1 MTQEERIREIK
12 KLLEQKHHLVTK
24 DLTDY
29 FNVSFDTARRDVLR
43 LTSTGQAI
51 RVHGGLLANRH
62 EMYLILLP
70 GITLIPL
77 LKRKW
82 HRRRSALF
90 IQINTIFLVLQLR

>member
-29 FNVSFDTARRDVLR
+29 FNVSFDTAWRDVLR

-51 RVHGGLLANRH
+51 RVHGGF
-62 EMYLILLP
+62 
-70 GITLIPL
+70 G
-77 LKRKW
+77 
-82 HRRRSALF
+82 
-90 IQINTIFLVLQLR
+90 